1 MKFISILYTI
11 FSLFFLIFIC
21 IYKKSLEDI
30 LINLF
35 VYFFILF
42 IQYRVLMFN
51 HKRLLNYLITYEWL
65 NHIILILGFFFIL
78 TIGVRFAYDEQT
90 NTLHRFFSDKNG
102 EVWHWSGSTNQGI
115 NSLSSKDIPIDV
127 LRHYGISPKG
137 W

>member
-11 FSLFFLIFIC
+11 FSLFFLIFIS
-21 IYKKSLEDI
+21 IYKKNLEDI

-51 HKRLLNYLITYEWL
+51 HKRLLNYLMTYEWL

-78 TIGVRFAYDEQT
+78 TIGVSFAKELIEFPFYYFVLMGCASSCFYT
-90 NTLHRFFSDKNG
+90 VMIVKH
-102 EVWHWSGSTNQGI
+102 
-115 NSLSSKDIPIDV
+115 SSK
-127 LRHYGISPKG
+127 
-137 W
+137 